1 MNGILSYEFMQ
12 NALLAA
18 ILASIVCG
26 LIGPFI
32 VTRRMVF
39 ISGGLSHTAFG
50 GLGIAY
56 WLGKQELMFTIRP
69 IYGATAFVLGAA
81 LLLGS
86 LEEKKLNQNDLFI
99 GILWAVGVAIG
110 IVFVHMTPGYAPDLL
125 SFLFG
130 NILTVSRTDVLIM
143 LVIVLIVVMAV
154 AIFYKGFVAIALDEE
169 FARARRLP
177 VYRLKM
183 GLTIL
188 TALTIVTLI
197 QVVGIL
203 LVIALLTIPVA
214 IASELSMNFRKI
226 IVLSVICGITIC
238 LLGLFISYYI
248 EFPSGASII
257 LIGGILLI
265 IVKTLKGIS
274 QRKKSA
280 LVQ

>member
-12 NALLAA
+12 NALAAA

-26 LIGPFI
+26 LIGPF
-32 VTRRMVF
+32 VVARRMVF

-56 WLGKQELMFTIRP
+56 WMGIRP
-69 IYGATAFVLGAA
+69 IYGAIAFVLATA
-81 LLLGS
+81 LFLGS

-110 IVFVHMTPGYAPDLL
+110 IVFVHLTPGYAPDLM

-130 NILTVSRTDVLIM
+130 NILTVPRTDIAVMSVL
-143 LVIVLIVVMAV
+143 VLIVVGTVAV
-154 AIFYKGFVAIALDEE
+154 FYKGFVAIALDEE

-177 VYRLKM
+177 VYGLKT
-183 GLTIL
+183 GLTVL

-226 IVLSVICGITIC
+226 IGLSIATGITVC
-238 LLGLFISYYI
+238 LLGLFISYSI
-248 EFPSGASII
+248 EFPSGATII
-257 LIGGILLI
+257 LTGGTLLAAVKIL
-265 IVKTLKGIS
+265 KRFALKRSPTGTDK
-274 QRKKSA
+274 RP
-280 LVQ
+280 